1 MIIDRLLKHS
11 IEHGH
16 TPAEIESRLGG
27 TGEKPN
33 YLRDAIY
40 GGIDGAVTT
49 FAIVAGVEGAGFDR
63 QIIIA
68 LGIANVLADG
78 FSMAASNYSGIKADS
93 EQVARLRDME
103 LRHIKECPEGERLE
117 VETLLRKKGL
127 KGEQLKDAV
136 RVMTS
141 HETLWLDMMLV
152 EEHGVSPVP
161 VTPVRAS
168 LVTFAAFVVCGAI
181 PLMPFVLDTREPF
194 NQAIVATGI
203 TFVLIGSLK
212 SRWSLTPWWKSALE
226 TLSIGALAA
235 VIAWSAGVFVTSL
248 GA

>member
-1 MIIDRLLKHS
+1 MILARLLKHS

-16 TPAEIESRLGG
+16 SRAEIETRLG
-27 TGEKPN
+27 TADEKPN

-63 QIIIA
+63 QVIIA

-93 EQVARLRDME
+93 EQVTRLRAME
-103 LRHIKECPEGERLE
+103 LRHMQENPDGERYE
-117 VETLLRKKGL
+117 IETILKRKGL
-127 KGEQLKDAV
+127 EGEQLHEAV
-136 RVMTS
+136 RVMTG
-141 HETLWLDMMLV
+141 HKALWLDMMLV

-161 VTPVRAS
+161 ATPVRAS
-168 LVTFAAFVVCGAI
+168 MVTFAAFVVCGSI
-181 PLMPFVLDTREPF
+181 PLTPFVMNTENPF

-212 SRWSLTPWWKSALE
+212 SRWSLSPWWKSALQ
-226 TLSIGALAA
+226 TLAIGTLAA
-235 VIAWSAGVFVTSL
+235 AIAWVAAVFVTSL
-248 GA
+248 GG

>member
-1 MIIDRLLKHS
+1 MMLSRLLKHS

-16 TPAEIESRLGG
+16 TQAEIETRLGSAD
-27 TGEKPN
+27 EKPN

-63 QIIIA
+63 QVIIA

-93 EQVARLRDME
+93 EQVSRLRAME
-103 LRHIKECPEGERLE
+103 LRHIQDHPDGERYEIQTILK
-117 VETLLRKKGL
+117 RKGL
-127 KGEQLKDAV
+127 EGEQLDEAV
-136 RVMTS
+136 RVMTG
-141 HETLWLDMMLV
+141 HQALWLDMMLV

-161 VTPVRAS
+161 ATPVRAS
-168 LVTFAAFVVCGAI
+168 MVTFAAFVVCGAI
-181 PLMPFVLDTREPF
+181 PLTPFVLNTENPF

-212 SRWSLTPWWKSALE
+212 SRWSLSPWWKSALQ
-226 TLSIGALAA
+226 TLGIGTLAA
-235 VIAWSAGVFVTSL
+235 AIAWVAAVFVTSL
-248 GA
+248 GG

>member
-16 TPAEIESRLGG
+16 SQSEIESRLGSSG
-27 TGEKPN
+27 DKPN

-93 EQVARLRDME
+93 EQVARLRTME
-103 LRHIKECPEGERLE
+103 RRHIRDFPEGERLE
-117 VETLLRKKGL
+117 IATILKKKGL
-127 KGEQLKDAV
+127 KGAQLEDAV

-141 HETLWLDMMLV
+141 HDGLWVDMMLV

-161 VTPVRAS
+161 TTPIRAS
-168 LVTFAAFVVCGAI
+168 LVTFAAFVICGAI
-181 PLMPFVLDTREPF
+181 PLMPFALNSADPF
-194 NQAIVATGI
+194 NKAIVATGI

-212 SRWSLTPWWKSALE
+212 SRWSLTPWWKSALQ
-226 TLSIGALAA
+226 TLAIGALAA
-235 VIAWSAGVFVTSL
+235 MIAWSAGVFVTSL
-248 GA
+248 GG

>member
-1 MIIDRLLKHS
+1 MILKRLLKHS

-16 TPAEIESRLGG
+16 SQSEIESRLGSSD
-27 TGEKPN
+27 EKPN
-33 YLRDAIY
+33 HLRDAIY

-63 QIIIA
+63 NIIIA
-68 LGIANVLADG
+68 LGVANVLADG

-93 EQVARLRDME
+93 EQVSRLRAME
-103 LRHIKECPEGERLE
+103 RQHIKSFPAGERLE
-117 VETLLRKKGL
+117 IRTILKRKGL
-127 KGEQLKDAV
+127 QGEQLEEAV

-141 HETLWLDMMLV
+141 HEGLWLDMMLV

-161 VTPVRAS
+161 ATPVRAS
-168 LVTFAAFVVCGAI
+168 MVTFAAFVVCGDI
-181 PLMPFVLDTREPF
+181 PLTPFVLNTADPF
-194 NQAIVATGI
+194 SQAIIATGV

-212 SRWSLTPWWKSALE
+212 SRWSQAPWWKSALQ
-226 TLSIGALAA
+226 TLAIGGLAA
-235 VIAWSAGVFVTSL
+235 VIAWSAAVFVTSL